1 MSEEVNFEA
10 ASISDLLRTATNL
23 ELIGGL
29 KVLLRM
35 SNHNLVKLT
44 GSGET
49 LPVKDLQLELLK
61 QLESNLSKEDEDEI
75 TLSGIC
81 EKCNKYVEGELPAT
95 VQNLMFE
102 KAGAVRALCPDCGFG
117 HVRMSIKEKV

>member
-35 SNHNLVKLT
+35 SNHKRVRLT

-49 LPVKDLQLELLK
+49 LLVKALQLELLK
-61 QLESNLSKEDEDEI
+61 QLESNLSKE
-75 TLSGIC
+75 T
-81 EKCNKYVEGELPAT
+81 K
-95 VQNLMFE
+95 
-102 KAGAVRALCPDCGFG
+102 
-117 HVRMSIKEKV
+117 